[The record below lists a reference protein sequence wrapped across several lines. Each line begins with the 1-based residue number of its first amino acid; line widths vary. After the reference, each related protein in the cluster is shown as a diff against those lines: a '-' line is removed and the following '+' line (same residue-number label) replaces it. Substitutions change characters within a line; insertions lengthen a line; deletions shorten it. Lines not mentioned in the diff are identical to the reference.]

1 MKDVHKIKIDWLYP
15 LADKASPLVLIFS
28 LNQTL
33 FFLISL
39 FIIVFAYSKRETNTI
54 MISIN

>member
-39 FIIVFAYSKRETNTI
+39 FIIVFAYSKRELTPL
-54 MISIN
+54 